1 MREDEWLKDEWDVQ
15 KVINTYAQNTGRGDW
30 APVVALFLADASW
43 EIPHLD
49 LKFEGIEA
57 IRGALAMLS
66 GDLEYVLQLNSPALI
81 EIAGD
86 VAHARSGIREAGKRK
101 GRDEGFEFLG
111 TYADTLV
118 RTAQGWKFK
127 RRVFEGIG
135 TQYWP
140 LVAAES

>member
-1 MREDEWLKDEWDVQ
+1 MPENERLLDELAVQ

-30 APVVALFLADASW
+30 APVVACFVPEASW

-81 EIAGD
+81 EIDGD
-86 VAHARSGIREAGKRK
+86 VAQARSGIREAGKRK
-101 GRDEGFEFLG
+101 GHDEGFEFLG
-111 TYADTLV
+111 IYADTLV

-127 RRVFEGIG
+127 RRAFEGIG

-140 LVAAES
+140 LVPAE

>member
-1 MREDEWLKDEWDVQ
+1 MPENDRLLDEWAVQ
-15 KVINTYAQNTGRGDW
+15 QVINSYAQSTGRGDW
-30 APVVALFLADASW
+30 NPVVALFVPEASW

-57 IRGALAMLS
+57 IRGALATLA

-81 EIAGD
+81 TIDGD
-86 VAHARSGIREAGKRK
+86 TAQARSGIREAGKRK
-101 GRDEGFEFLG
+101 DRDEGFEFLG
-111 TYADTLV
+111 IYADTLV
-118 RTAQGWKFK
+118 RTTAGWKFK

-140 LVAAES
+140 LVAP

>member
-1 MREDEWLKDEWDVQ
+1 MREDEYQVQ
-15 KVINTYAQNTGRGDW
+15 RVINTYAQRTGRGDW
-30 APVVALFLADASW
+30 APVVALFLPDAVW

-49 LKFEGIEA
+49 LRFEGVEA
-57 IRGALAMLS
+57 IRGALASLA

-86 VAHARSGIREAGKRK
+86 EATARSGIREAGKRK
-101 GRDEGFEFLG
+101 GCDQGFEFLG
-111 TYADTLV
+111 IYADTLR
-118 RTAQGWKFK
+118 RTPDGWKFA

-140 LVAAES
+140 LASAD